1 MLERSPLIHV
11 KSARLRRFTSPWP
24 SRAGLVMGSARFYVG
39 GAKMN
44 KSEYQEYHER
54 EAARLRRLIANTTTP
69 AIRERLIE
77 QAEEHERLAEA
88 VDMADAELVGE
99 GT

>member
-1 MLERSPLIHV
+1 
-11 KSARLRRFTSPWP
+11 
-24 SRAGLVMGSARFYVG
+24 MGSVRFYVG

-44 KSEYQEYHER
+44 KSEDQEYHER

-77 QAEEHERLAEA
+77 QAEEHERLAGGIEE
-88 VDMADAELVGE
+88 VEFAD
-99 GT
+99 T

>member
-1 MLERSPLIHV
+1 
-11 KSARLRRFTSPWP
+11 
-24 SRAGLVMGSARFYVG
+24 
-39 GAKMN
+39 MN